1 MDKRNSITTP
11 YFTINL
17 ADKTFEMTKK
27 TFAELANPNSEVS
40 KAVKNY
46 KSMGYNFT
54 PVCRQRDPQ
63 KRSTAAQRLKIETI
77 EKWIEDNFPN
87 YMPIWEMSGEVKDA
101 DGKKFS
107 AMVRRAVF
115 LYENVEARKDFGV
128 GDYYET
134 DEEAKKRQNRE
145 GDNKY
150 KPTEKMKTLIRLRN
164 KALKKKGIKVA
175 DNIQKEATEESEEE

>member
-1 MDKRNSITTP
+1 
-11 YFTINL
+11 
-17 ADKTFEMTKK
+17 
-27 TFAELANPNSEVS
+27 
-40 KAVKNY
+40 
-46 KSMGYNFT
+46 
-54 PVCRQRDPQ
+54 
-63 KRSTAAQRLKIETI
+63 
-77 EKWIEDNFPN
+77 
-87 YMPIWEMSGEVKDA
+87 MPIWEMSGEVKDA

-128 GDYYET
+128 GDYHET

-145 GDNKY
+145 GDNEY

>member
-1 MDKRNSITTP
+1 MTSNRSTLASSSDNDS
-11 YFTINL
+11 YF
-17 ADKTFEMTKK
+17 
-27 TFAELANPNSEVS
+27 
-40 KAVKNY
+40 
-46 KSMGYNFT
+46 MGYNYT

-63 KRSTAAQRLKIETI
+63 KRSTAAQRLKVETI
-77 EKWIEDNFPN
+77 EKWIKDNFPN
-87 YMPIWEMSGEVKDA
+87 YMPIWEESGKVLDA

-128 GDYYET
+128 GDYHET

-145 GDNKY
+145 GDNEY

-175 DNIQKEATEESEEE
+175 DNIQKEAAEESEEE